1 MASTGSRIAAHRA
14 WDSLGNG
21 ALFTRR
27 TQARVVSL
35 VAGGKAQGGVCVRG
49 HMTWSDRHHAAKNE
63 PALLSRSVNASK
75 TISVL
80 GQARRA
86 FQTSRGHLENVNKR
100 PTSYRDEVKAATE
113 PTDEEADEMG
123 GFKRT
128 EKAAQASQLNLSAK
142 LSKEG
147 TDGKGNNSGGL
158 KEVTRLLKIAR
169 PELGTLSIAFVF
181 LLISSSIT
189 MSVPF
194 SIGKILDAATKESST
209 LFGLS
214 MEQFYIALASLLAL
228 GACANYG
235 RIIIL
240 RIVGER
246 IVTKLRSSLFRRTFV
261 QNAEFF
267 DANRVGDLIS
277 RLGSDTI
284 IVGKS
289 ITQNVSD
296 GLRSL
301 VSATAGLAMMTW
313 VSIKLTGVLAIFIPP
328 VAFGAFFYGRT
339 IRNLSRKIQKN
350 LGTLTKIAEE
360 RLGNVRT
367 SQAFA
372 GELQEV
378 HRYNNQVRNIFTLG
392 KREAFISATF
402 FSTSGFFGNMTFIA
416 LLYVGGSMV
425 RNGQISVGDLSSF
438 MMYAAYAGG
447 SLFGLSSFYSEL
459 MKGVGAASR
468 LFELQDRE
476 PTISPTK
483 GEKVTSLR
491 GAIEFKDVAFSYPT
505 RPAVEIF
512 SDLSFTI
519 PQGRNVAIVAPSGA
533 GKSTVASLLLRFYSP
548 NKGEILINGKNINGL
563 NAKQLR
569 RKIGYV
575 GQEPVL
581 FSGTI
586 AENIAYGRP
595 WATRSEIVAAARQ
608 ANCNFISDFPEG
620 LETYAGA
627 RGTQLSGGQKQR
639 IAIARALLKN
649 PDILILDEATSALD
663 AESETLVNQALH
675 RLLQGNNTTISI
687 AHRLSTIQRSDTIV
701 CLGPDGRVAQQG
713 SYTELS
719 RDKDGAFAK
728 LMEWQINGG
737 DVQED
742 PAKHAAKKAGGAA
755 GAEREEVAD
764 AAMTEEQRMRRRLGM
779 EEEEG
784 GGSPEAAA
792 AASGDRTIARQ
803 VAPGVL
809 DERLARLGVGLPEP
823 GELARRAVRDG
834 PHAGVDGGAAAAL
847 GEQLRV
853 GVAEARV
860 EGGQRNER
868 GGVAGHVGVQRVPGR
883 GEGARVA
890 EVLQQRGRVQVAQGG
905 GGGAQAAVR
914 GAGLGGVG
922 QEQRVAGFHRGAAV
936 GQLADDVVDFFRVAR
951 QDREHLGALEARDG
965 LRHGFAV
972 EGLFGVADAAA
983 AAGRGAARAGE
994 VGGLRGEEGG
1004 VAAAF
1009 GVLERG
1015 DAEVVVGDEG
1025 LEEGGHGGRVGFQGG
1040 VEGPGGGRRIGGD
1053 GQGVQGRRG
1062 GVVLGE
1068 VGEDARSRLVEGGQA
1083 GVELAVGVL
1092 EGVDQRTQGR
1102 EDVLVVG
1109 LEDEVVQ
1116 GLGLGRALAG
1126 RLAVGLLGLRL
1137 VIVVVVFGVPSAL
1150 GLLQAASRLGP
1161 EQGRMQHR
1169 LPQGGEGVLQACVG
1183 VVQVGD
1189 GLLELVGDGLPG
1201 VGDGITDVL
1210 QGIDVA
1216 VDGLAG
1222 EQVLGVEDGNLLD
1235 QGTGAGDQ
1243 LVGAPAV
1250 GGAAL
1255 SSRDIDQ
1262 DGQRGSCSTGR
1273 LAETGSL
1280 LGLVE
1285 RMARSSTPHGSSKSS
1300 TPFVFTLTSTRTAD
1314 CGLRTADWGHE
1325 VGQQRSCA
1333 RPDAPS
1339 LKRANAVAG
1348 EEAAEAAWSPAD
1360 GDAGVLQVQ
1369 LSRYS
1374 TVLYD
1379 EYVDADVNCPTS
1391 TRTLHLPDVQITT
1404 ATASTLPTLP
1414 PPPDQPSTIRPSW
1427 PRAAPPPPSP
1437 PPPPPP
1443 PLPAGPRRPPLPE
1456 PTSCDGRGQQPSDGR
1471 DERYASP
1478 MPSPSSPS

>member
-1 MASTGSRIAAHRA
+1 MLDDRRRTGVLDDNVYAIGLQYFATSHRIQVYQQTMKALGNNIRPPLDALLEARSPSAASVRIALVGMASTGSRIVAHKA
-14 WDSLGNG
+14 WDILGNG
-21 ALFTRR
+21 AFFSRR
-27 TQARVVSL
+27 LQANFGNL
-35 VAGGKAQGGVCVRG
+35 VARNRAQGGIYARGYTVCLER
-49 HMTWSDRHHAAKNE
+49 RHCASNKSI
-63 PALLSRSVNASK
+63 LSRTDARKVDGSK
-75 TISVL
+75 GLSVL
-80 GQARRA
+80 GQATRA
-86 FQTSRGHLENVNKR
+86 FQTSRKSLEDASKR
-100 PTSYRDEVKAATE
+100 PTSYQDEVKAATQ
-113 PTDEEADEMG
+113 PRDEDMDEME

-147 TDGKGNNSGGL
+147 TDGKGNSSGGL
-158 KEVTRLLKIAR
+158 KEVTRLLKIAK
-169 PELGTLSIAFVF
+169 PELRTLSIAFVF

-209 LFGLS
+209 LFGLPL
-214 MEQFYIALASLLAL
+214 EQFYIALASLLAV

-246 IVTKLRSSLFRRTFV
+246 IVTKLRSSLFRRTFI

-339 IRNLSRKIQKN
+339 IRNLSRTIQKN

-378 HRYNNQVRNIFTLG
+378 HRYNNQVRTIFTLG

-425 RNGQISVGDLSSF
+425 RDGQISVGDLSSF

-483 GEKVTSLR
+483 GDKVTSLR

-512 SDLSFTI
+512 SDLTFTI

-548 NKGEILINGKNINGL
+548 NKGEIMVNGKNINGL

-687 AHRLSTIQRSDTIV
+687 AHRLSTIQRSDSII
-701 CLGPDGRVAQQG
+701 CIGADGKVAQQG
-713 SYTELS
+713 TYAELS
-719 RDKDGAFAK
+719 RDKEGAFAK

-737 DVQED
+737 DVEED
-742 PAKHAAKKAGGAA
+742 PAKQGPKKSGVVGELED
-755 GAEREEVAD
+755 GVEE
-764 AAMTEEQRMRRRLGM
+764 AMTEEERMRRKLGM
-779 EEEEG
+779 EEE
-784 GGSPEAAA
+784 GSPEAAA
-792 AASGDRTIARQ
+792 SASGDR
-803 VAPGVL
+803 P
-809 DERLARLGVGLPEP
+809 
-823 GELARRAVRDG
+823 VR
-834 PHAGVDGGAAAAL
+834 
-847 GEQLRV
+847 
-853 GVAEARV
+853 
-860 EGGQRNER
+860 
-868 GGVAGHVGVQRVPGR
+868 
-883 GEGARVA
+883 
-890 EVLQQRGRVQVAQGG
+890 
-905 GGGAQAAVR
+905 
-914 GAGLGGVG
+914 
-922 QEQRVAGFHRGAAV
+922 
-936 GQLADDVVDFFRVAR
+936 
-951 QDREHLGALEARDG
+951 
-965 LRHGFAV
+965 
-972 EGLFGVADAAA
+972 
-983 AAGRGAARAGE
+983 
-994 VGGLRGEEGG
+994 
-1004 VAAAF
+1004 
-1009 GVLERG
+1009 
-1015 DAEVVVGDEG
+1015 
-1025 LEEGGHGGRVGFQGG
+1025 
-1040 VEGPGGGRRIGGD
+1040 
-1053 GQGVQGRRG
+1053 
-1062 GVVLGE
+1062 
-1068 VGEDARSRLVEGGQA
+1068 
-1083 GVELAVGVL
+1083 
-1092 EGVDQRTQGR
+1092 
-1102 EDVLVVG
+1102 
-1109 LEDEVVQ
+1109 
-1116 GLGLGRALAG
+1116 
-1126 RLAVGLLGLRL
+1126 
-1137 VIVVVVFGVPSAL
+1137 
-1150 GLLQAASRLGP
+1150 
-1161 EQGRMQHR
+1161 
-1169 LPQGGEGVLQACVG
+1169 
-1183 VVQVGD
+1183 
-1189 GLLELVGDGLPG
+1189 
-1201 VGDGITDVL
+1201 
-1210 QGIDVA
+1210 
-1216 VDGLAG
+1216 
-1222 EQVLGVEDGNLLD
+1222 
-1235 QGTGAGDQ
+1235 
-1243 LVGAPAV
+1243 
-1250 GGAAL
+1250 
-1255 SSRDIDQ
+1255 
-1262 DGQRGSCSTGR
+1262 
-1273 LAETGSL
+1273 
-1280 LGLVE
+1280 
-1285 RMARSSTPHGSSKSS
+1285 
-1300 TPFVFTLTSTRTAD
+1300 
-1314 CGLRTADWGHE
+1314 
-1325 VGQQRSCA
+1325 
-1333 RPDAPS
+1333 
-1339 LKRANAVAG
+1339 
-1348 EEAAEAAWSPAD
+1348 
-1360 GDAGVLQVQ
+1360 
-1369 LSRYS
+1369 
-1374 TVLYD
+1374 
-1379 EYVDADVNCPTS
+1379 
-1391 TRTLHLPDVQITT
+1391 
-1404 ATASTLPTLP
+1404 
-1414 PPPDQPSTIRPSW
+1414 
-1427 PRAAPPPPSP
+1427 
-1437 PPPPPP
+1437 
-1443 PLPAGPRRPPLPE
+1443 
-1456 PTSCDGRGQQPSDGR
+1456 
-1471 DERYASP
+1471 
-1478 MPSPSSPS
+1478 